1 MLPKKQQK
9 VESPLAQF
17 EQILKRASDKK
28 ASDIHLKA
36 GLPPIVRVY
45 GSLYYLTSEAG
56 EVIPRLTHLDLNN
69 LCDHLMNERQKAR
82 YEAGEEVDLAHE
94 ILGMGRFRINI
105 CQQRSFPRFVCRLI
119 PDQIKTFSEL
129 GLPPVVEDLALSGR
143 GLVLVTG
150 ATGSGKSST
159 IAAMIDHIA
168 RNTSSHIVTLE
179 DPIEYSFKDRK
190 SIITQREVGIDTKNF
205 AQALKYALRQD
216 PDVILVGEMR
226 DEETILMALTAAE
239 TGHLVLS
246 TLHTSDAVETVNRI
260 VGSVSSGYQ
269 EQTRSQLAAVLV
281 GVVSQRLVSR
291 ADGQGR
297 VPALEILLANHR
309 AKDMILD
316 PKRTSDLHRVILES
330 SNLGMQTF
338 DENLMSL
345 FQQGVI
351 TKEEALKNCSNLQ
364 DFQLRLEGIVAGVVV
379 EQEEKVVLSRA
390 QKVQEALN
398 AEKSPPPLIELDLNH
413 PKKK

>member
-1 MLPKKQQK
+1 M
-9 VESPLAQF
+9 ESPLAQF

-94 ILGMGRFRINI
+94 VLGMGRFRINI

>member
-1 MLPKKQQK
+1 M
-9 VESPLAQF
+9 ESPLAQF

-45 GSLYYLTSEAG
+45 GSLYYLTSEAD

-94 ILGMGRFRINI
+94 VLGMGRFRINI

-351 TKEEALKNCSNLQ
+351 TKEEALKNCSNLR

>member
-1 MLPKKQQK
+1 M
-9 VESPLAQF
+9 ESPLAQF

-56 EVIPRLTHLDLNN
+56 EVIPRLSHFDLNN
-69 LCDHLMNERQKAR
+69 LCEHLMNERQRAR
-82 YEAGEEVDLAHE
+82 YESGEEVDLAHE
-94 ILGMGRFRINI
+94 ILGVGRFRINI

-129 GLPPVVEDLALSGR
+129 GLPPVVEDLALAGR

-179 DPIEYSFKDRK
+179 DPIEFSFKDRK
-190 SIITQREVGIDTKNF
+190 SIVTQREVGIDTKNF
-205 AQALKYALRQD
+205 SQALKYALRQD

-226 DEETILMALTAAE
+226 DEETILMALAAAE

-246 TLHTSDAVETVNRI
+246 TLHTSDSSETINRI
-260 VGSVSSGYQ
+260 VGSISMGYQ
-269 EQTRSQLAAVLV
+269 EQARVQLASVLV
-281 GVVSQRLVSR
+281 GVISQRLVNQS
-291 ADGQGR
+291 DGQGQ
-297 VPALEILLANHR
+297 VPALEILLANQR
-309 AKDMILD
+309 VKDMILD
-316 PKRTSDLHRVILES
+316 PKRTSELHRVILES

-338 DENLMSL
+338 DENLMNL

-364 DFQLRLEGIVAGVVV
+364 DFQLRLEGVVAGVVV
-379 EQEEKVVLSRA
+379 EPQEKVVLSRA
-390 QKVQEALN
+390 QKVQEALKSEN
-398 AEKSPPPLIELDLNH
+398 SPPPVIELDLNL

>member
-1 MLPKKQQK
+1 M
-9 VESPLAQF
+9 ESPLAQF

-281 GVVSQRLVSR
+281 GVVTQRLVSR

>member
-1 MLPKKQQK
+1 M
-9 VESPLAQF
+9 ESPLAQF

-56 EVIPRLTHLDLNN
+56 EVIPRLTHFDLNN
-69 LCDHLMNERQKAR
+69 LCDQLMNERQKAR
-82 YEAGEEVDLAHE
+82 YESGEEVDLAHE
-94 ILGMGRFRINI
+94 ILGVGRFRINI

-119 PDQIKTFSEL
+119 PEQIKTFSEL

-205 AQALKYALRQD
+205 SQALKYALRQD

-226 DEETILMALTAAE
+226 DEETMLMALTAAE

-246 TLHTSDAVETVNRI
+246 TLHTSDAVETINRI
-260 VGSVSSGYQ
+260 VGSISMGYQ
-269 EQTRSQLAAVLV
+269 EQARVQLASVLV
-281 GVVSQRLVSR
+281 GVISQRLVNR
-291 ADGQGR
+291 ADGEGR
-297 VPALEILLANHR
+297 VPALEILLANQR

-316 PKRTSDLHRVILES
+316 SKRTSDLHRVILES

-379 EQEEKVVLSRA
+379 EQQEKVVLSRA
-390 QKVQEALN
+390 QKVQEALKS
-398 AEKSPPPLIELDLNH
+398 EKSPPPVIELDLTP

>member
-281 GVVSQRLVSR
+281 GVVTQRLVSR

>member
-56 EVIPRLTHLDLNN
+56 EVIPRLTHFDLNN
-69 LCDHLMNERQKAR
+69 LCDQLMNERQKAR
-82 YEAGEEVDLAHE
+82 YESGEEVDLAHE
-94 ILGMGRFRINI
+94 ILGVGRFRINI

-119 PDQIKTFSEL
+119 PEQIKTFSEL

-205 AQALKYALRQD
+205 SQALKYALRQD

-226 DEETILMALTAAE
+226 DEETMLMALTAAE

-246 TLHTSDAVETVNRI
+246 TLHTSDAVETINRI
-260 VGSVSSGYQ
+260 VGSISMGYQ
-269 EQTRSQLAAVLV
+269 EQARVQLASVLV
-281 GVVSQRLVSR
+281 GVISQRLVNR
-291 ADGQGR
+291 ADGEGR
-297 VPALEILLANHR
+297 VPALEILLANQR

-316 PKRTSDLHRVILES
+316 SKRTSDLHRVILES

-379 EQEEKVVLSRA
+379 EQQEKVVLSRA
-390 QKVQEALN
+390 QKVQEALKS
-398 AEKSPPPLIELDLNH
+398 EKSPPPVIELDLTP

>member
-1 MLPKKQQK
+1 

-281 GVVSQRLVSR
+281 GVVTQRLVSR

>member
-45 GSLYYLTSEAG
+45 GSLYYLTSEAD

-94 ILGMGRFRINI
+94 VLGMGRFRINI

-351 TKEEALKNCSNLQ
+351 TKEEALKNCSNLR

>member
-94 ILGMGRFRINI
+94 VLGMGRFRINI

>member
-1 MLPKKQQK
+1 M
-9 VESPLAQF
+9 ESPLAQF